1 MPHFKRPTMRQ
12 RIITPFLT
20 LFTLIVSGQ
29 TIKEMQPKLGQL
41 IDKNLHGES
50 EFIKLQDQCENF
62 WLTHRDGFDESK
74 LSATEKKLYEQ
85 CAFDVEGYWDII
97 GVGCSWYCGGG
108 QDTNSASSTLKAL
121 KGINY
126 SANNIHDLNYKT
138 AWIEGVPG
146 YGIGESIIYHFPPQT
161 PRITDIIVVNG
172 YVKSQTAW
180 QDNSRVKRLKIYV
193 DNKPFAIL
201 NLADSRQEQTFKF
214 DPLGYGDRKDWKILQ
229 AKPWWTIKFEIMEV
243 YKGDKYD
250 DTAITEIYFDGI
262 DVH

>member
-1 MPHFKRPTMRQ
+1 MKVIVT
-12 RIITPFLT
+12 IIFVFLS
-20 LFTLIVSGQ
+20 LLVFGQ
-29 TIKEMQPKLGQL
+29 TIKELQPKLGKL
-41 IDKNLHGES
+41 IDKSLQGEIK
-50 EFIKLQDQCENF
+50 FVKLQDQCEKF
-62 WLTHRDGFDESK
+62 WMAHQNNFDEAK
-74 LSATEKKLYEQ
+74 LTASEKKLYKQ
-85 CAFDVEGYWDII
+85 CDTDFEGYWDVL

-108 QDTNSASSTLKAL
+108 QDTNSASSTLKAF

-126 SANNIHDLNYKT
+126 SAKNIHDLNYET

-146 YGIGESIIYHFPPQT
+146 YGIGEYITYYFPPQN
-161 PRITDIIVVNG
+161 PRITDIIIVNG

-180 QDNSRVKRLKIYV
+180 QDNSRVKKLKMYLDSKVI
-193 DNKPFAIL
+193 AIL

-214 DPLGYGDRKDWKILQ
+214 DPLGYGNKKDWKTFQ
-229 AKPWWTIKFEIMEV
+229 AKPWWTIKFEIVEV

>member
-1 MPHFKRPTMRQ
+1 MRLQ
-12 RIITPFLT
+12 KVIIFLT
-20 LFTLIVSGQ
+20 FFTLTVFGQ
-29 TIKEMQPKLGQL
+29 PVKDMQPKLVQL
-41 IDKNLHGES
+41 IDKSLQGEI
-50 EFIKLQDQCENF
+50 EFIKQREICETVWNKVVNQK
-62 WLTHRDGFDESK
+62 DGEMLSPAEKKIYDNCDESHE
-74 LSATEKKLYEQ
+74 S
-85 CAFDVEGYWDII
+85 YWDIL

-108 QDTNSASSTLKAL
+108 LDTISSSSTLKTIR
-121 KGINY
+121 GIKY

-146 YGIGESIIYHFPPQT
+146 YGIGENITYHFPPQN
-161 PRITDIIVVNG
+161 PRITDIIIVNG
-172 YVKSQTAW
+172 YVKSQKAW
-180 QDNSRVKRLKIYV
+180 QDNSRVKKLKMYV

-214 DPLGYGDRKDWKILQ
+214 DPLGYGDRENWEQLQ
-229 AKPWWTIKFEIMEV
+229 TKPWWTIKFEILEV